1 MKQQPH
7 ALAKQRGLSLIESM
21 VAVVLTLALIAGV
34 SQMLFGTQT
43 NIRNQN
49 DRANMDD
56 SARFA
61 VEYLSRAGYRAGYKR
76 NPQDSNETVFASVPN
91 GFTTGAAVF
100 GTDTTLSI
108 RYQGHADDQLSTCLN
123 DEADVEAGPMGT
135 NYYVET
141 WALNGT
147 ELRCQLTPPGG
158 APIVTQPLMNNVEAI
173 QFVYGEDTGGDSYP
187 DAYRTAA
194 NVASWAKVRSVVVSL
209 RMVSDNNNL
218 AEAPQAYLDFAGNN
232 VVPNDRRLRRNVFT
246 TVALRNTL
254 P

>member
-7 ALAKQRGLSLIESM
+7 ALVRQRGLSLIESM
-21 VAVVLTLALIAGV
+21 VAVVLTLVLIAGV

-49 DRANMDD
+49 DRATMDD
-56 SARFA
+56 AARFA

-76 NPQDSNETVFASVPN
+76 NALDSDDGVFLAVPGTFPLGAS
-91 GFTTGAAVF
+91 VF
-100 GTDTTLSI
+100 GTDTTLSL
-108 RYQGHADDQLSTCLN
+108 RYQGHDDNQLTHCLN
-123 DEADVEAGPMGT
+123 QEADIENGIYT
-135 NYYVET
+135 ET

-147 ELRCQLTPPGG
+147 ALRCQLTKPGG
-158 APIVTQPLMNNVEAI
+158 APQTPEPLMNNVEAV
-173 QFVYGEDTGGDSYP
+173 QFQYGEDTDNDRYP
-187 DAYRTAA
+187 DVYRNAA
-194 NVASWAKVRSVVVSL
+194 AVVQWANVRSVVVSL

-218 AEAPQAYLDFAGNN
+218 AETPQAYLDFAGNS
-232 VVPNDRRLRRNVFT
+232 VTPNDRRLRRNVFT